1 MCRASREKKR
11 LIQNVSY
18 HREKK
23 KKDSQTFPALNI
35 FVLLHFVIY
44 EDTCS
49 KKVKIKK
56 IEKVIVFKIKLF
68 F

>member
-1 MCRASREKKR
+1 MERKGIGRGSREKRR

-23 KKDSQTFPALNI
+23 KKDSQTFPALNKL
-35 FVLLHFVIY
+35 VLLHFVIY
-44 EDTCS
+44 EDTWI

-56 IEKVIVFKIKLF
+56 I
-68 F
+68 

>member
-1 MCRASREKKR
+1 MERKGIGRGSREKKR

-44 EDTCS
+44 ED
-49 KKVKIKK
+49 KKVKK
-56 IEKVIVFKIKLF
+56 
-68 F
+68 

>member
-1 MCRASREKKR
+1 MERKGIGRGSREKKR

-35 FVLLHFVIY
+35 LVLLHFVIY
-44 EDTCS
+44 EDTCI

-56 IEKVIVFKIKLF
+56 I
-68 F
+68 

>member
-1 MCRASREKKR
+1 MVEDPRKETPNSKR
-11 LIQNVSY
+11 VLSY
-18 HREKK
+18 RKE

-44 EDTCS
+44 EDTCI

-56 IEKVIVFKIKLF
+56 I
-68 F
+68 